1 MTEIP
6 MKAHS
11 RPALWRTFGTLLAL
25 GLLIY
30 LLSKQGWGEIWQ
42 AVQEIAFWRVA
53 LAMAVMMISRLAV
66 TGRWYTLL
74 RSAGIKITLGQT
86 LQITFAGLF
95 SSNFLPTTIGGD
107 VIRLAGALRL
117 KLDPAV
123 SAASLIVDRLVGMA
137 GMALALPF
145 GLPSFLQAN
154 FPNLAFNGA
163 SLTLALGSVSAFQ
176 RLRQHSW
183 WKKGVRIVK
192 KLVEAVSL
200 WLKQPG
206 AVGLSLLFTG
216 IHMLCL
222 FGVLA
227 LLFDGM
233 GEHVPFWLIGGLYS
247 LVYFVTLMPISINGY
262 GLQEISMTF
271 VFSSL
276 ANVSVSSGLT
286 AALLF
291 RTLMMTASLPGAVFV
306 PALLPGAKSETVEK
320 AE

>member
-1 MTEIP
+1 
-6 MKAHS
+6 
-11 RPALWRTFGTLLAL
+11 
-25 GLLIY
+25 
-30 LLSKQGWGEIWQ
+30 
-42 AVQEIAFWRVA
+42 
-53 LAMAVMMISRLAV
+53 MAIMMISRLAV

-74 RSAGIKITLGQT
+74 RSSGVKISLGQT

-107 VIRLAGALRL
+107 VIRLAGALQL
-117 KLDPAV
+117 KLDPAI
-123 SAASLIVDRLVGMA
+123 SAASLIVDRLVGMT
-137 GMALALPF
+137 GMAMVLPF
-145 GLPSFLQAN
+145 GLPSFLRAN
-154 FPNLAFNGA
+154 FPDLVFDGA
-163 SLTLALGSVSAFQ
+163 SLTLAVGSVSAFQ
-176 RLRQHSW
+176 RLRQHAW

-192 KLVEAVSL
+192 KVVEAVSL

-206 AVGLSLLFTG
+206 ALALSLLFTW

-233 GEHVPFWLIGGLYS
+233 GEHVPLWLIGGLYS

-286 AALLF
+286 AALMF

-306 PALLPGAKSETVEK
+306 PALLPGAKPESVETPE
-320 AE
+320 